1 MREMTIRKQSS
12 SLSSFPGGL
21 LLTLQATRQLVQFEI
36 NVYKQQ
42 YQKYQTPSQLT
53 TLADSSIATPLQAS
67 AKSNL
72 VQTESCSVATPSQS
86 YNEHQD
92 PFAR

>member
-1 MREMTIRKQSS
+1 
-12 SLSSFPGGL
+12 
-21 LLTLQATRQLVQFEI
+21 VQFEI

-42 YQKYQTPSQLT
+42 YQKYQTPRSQLT
-53 TLADSSIATPLQAS
+53 TLADSSIATPLQAL